1 MGNAAL
7 WLRAGREMDWVVG
20 AMVGG
25 GGERQWWGVGGW
37 SRWVGG
43 SDTEKEAP
51 TVPCPPKTPS
61 KAF

>member
-37 SRWVGG
+37 SRWVGVRWM
-43 SDTEKEAP
+43 S
-51 TVPCPPKTPS
+51 
-61 KAF
+61 